1 MSKDWGR
8 VRRPLTIVTVIAGAF
23 LLPFLLTTQQQSLA
37 TRALIFGMAAASL
50 DLAYGQ
56 AGLYSLGNA
65 ALFGVG
71 GYTVGI
77 LMVRNGIESFWILI
91 AAAIVGA
98 ALASAIFGLIAL
110 RARGLYFILVTLA
123 LGQMVANIAQQ
134 WSFLKTS
141 YSESVTGIYLPALG
155 LGEKWTNGTFY
166 QFVLVI
172 AVLMMFV
179 IRRIVTSP
187 LGSAIRGTRENEVRM
202 AVLGYNVWRYRLMAL
217 VLSGTLTGVAG
228 ALFAFQS
235 GLIAPTNIGVAASGL
250 LVLMVIIGGSGTRY
264 GAFIGGIIV
273 TLLTYYA
280 SQWNEQRAP
289 LIIGVI
295 FVVTALVNRYRG
307 RLAEVVRSMRHREVS
322 DVAA

>member
-1 MSKDWGR
+1 MISFWTR
-8 VRRPLTIVTVIAGAF
+8 VRTPTTVAVLVAGAF
-23 LLPFLLTTQQQSLA
+23 LLPFLLTSQQQSLA

-50 DLAYGQ
+50 DIAYGQ

-77 LMVRNGIESFWILI
+77 LMVRYGVESFWVLI
-91 AAAIVGA
+91 AAAIAGA
-98 ALASAIFGLIAL
+98 AIASLVFGLIAL

-123 LGQMVANIAQQ
+123 LGQMVANIVQQ
-134 WSFLKTS
+134 WGFLKTS
-141 YSESVTGIYLPALG
+141 YSESVTGIYLPTLG
-155 LGEKWTNGTFY
+155 LGEQWTNGTFY

-172 AVLMMFV
+172 AAVMLFA
-179 IRRIVTSP
+179 IRRIATSP
-187 LGSAIRGTRENEVRM
+187 IGSAIRGTRENEVRM
-202 AVLGYNVWRYRLMAL
+202 AVLGYNVWRIRLLAL
-217 VLSGTLTGVAG
+217 VLSGTFTGVSG

-235 GLIAPTNIGVAASGL
+235 GLIAPTNIGVAASGI

-289 LIIGVI
+289 MIIGVI
-295 FVVTALVNRYRG
+295 FVVTALLNRYRAKAG
-307 RLAEVVRSMRHREVS
+307 AAMRGIRRKEVS
-322 DVAA
+322 DAAA

>member
-1 MSKDWGR
+1 
-8 VRRPLTIVTVIAGAF
+8 
-23 LLPFLLTTQQQSLA
+23 
-37 TRALIFGMAAASL
+37 
-50 DLAYGQ
+50 
-56 AGLYSLGNA
+56 
-65 ALFGVG
+65 
-71 GYTVGI
+71 
-77 LMVRNGIESFWILI
+77 
-91 AAAIVGA
+91 
-98 ALASAIFGLIAL
+98 
-110 RARGLYFILVTLA
+110 
-123 LGQMVANIAQQ
+123 
-134 WSFLKTS
+134 
-141 YSESVTGIYLPALG
+141 
-155 LGEKWTNGTFY
+155 
-166 QFVLVI
+166 
-172 AVLMMFV
+172 
-179 IRRIVTSP
+179 
-187 LGSAIRGTRENEVRM
+187 M

-228 ALFAFQS
+228 ALFAFQA

>member
-1 MSKDWGR
+1 MATSSTKKTRQKPAPRGITWEGAE
-8 VRRPLTIVTVIAGAF
+8 RPPAKRWWWF
-23 LLPFLLTTQQQSLA
+23 LGFGYVSL
-37 TRALIFGMAAASL
+37 
-50 DLAYGQ
+50 
-56 AGLYSLGNA
+56 
-65 ALFGVG
+65 VG
-71 GYTVGI
+71 
-77 LMVRNGIESFWILI
+77 
-91 AAAIVGA
+91 
-98 ALASAIFGLIAL
+98 
-110 RARGLYFILVTLA
+110 
-123 LGQMVANIAQQ
+123 
-134 WSFLKTS
+134 
-141 YSESVTGIYLPALG
+141 
-155 LGEKWTNGTFY
+155 
-166 QFVLVI
+166 VLVI

-228 ALFAFQS
+228 ALFAFQA
-235 GLIAPTNIGVAASGL
+235 GLIAPTNLGVAASGL

-289 LIIGVI
+289 LIVGVI
-295 FVVTALVNRYRG
+295 FVVTALLNRYRSRVSEAFRG
-307 RLAEVVRSMRHREVS
+307 MRHREVS